1 MFFLTL
7 IAAFDP
13 INGDLFNTLYYTYSS
28 KLYDLIIKIVE
39 NSEDAEDVLQ
49 DTYRKVYQSIKRFY
63 DLDEDST
70 VKLLV
75 VYARNTAL
83 DFLRKKN
90 RSCKTVALAFEE
102 SDDENIFEISDN
114 TGLPEDILLNKELA
128 ETVALYV
135 GSLSEIHKEVIML
148 KYKYGMG
155 NKEISNV
162 LRISETAVSSRL
174 DRAKIALRKKMG
186 SEFYEYTC

>member
-28 KLYDLIIKIVE
+28 KLYDLTIKIVE

-135 GSLSEIHKEVIML
+135 GRLSEIHKEVIML
-148 KYKYGMG
+148 KYKYGMS
-155 NKEISNV
+155 NKEIANV